1 MGISTMKNTL
11 DYYNQNAENYYEQ
24 TVNVCFDDLY
34 DRFLEYIPEGGRIMD
49 AGCGSGRDA
58 AAFIKRGYRAEGLD
72 ASSELA
78 VLASERQGISVTVCN
93 MEDWIADEPFDGIW
107 CCAALLHM
115 DDRQIDSFLS
125 NLKYNLI
132 TGGALFISVKTG
144 IEKGH
149 DDKGRFMR
157 NFTGSDL
164 RTLAKRTATA
174 GTELEL
180 KELWETADGTGRD
193 VKWLNSIAVL
203 K

>member
-1 MGISTMKNTL
+1 MKNTL
-11 DYYNQNAENYYEQ
+11 AYYNQNAENYYEQ

-58 AAFIKRGYRAEGLD
+58 AAFVKRGYRAEGLD

-78 VLASERQGISVTVCN
+78 VLARERQGISVTVCN

-115 DDRQIDSFLS
+115 DDRQIDSFFS
-125 NLKYNLI
+125 NLKYNLK

-144 IEKGH
+144 IKTGH

-164 RTLAKRTATA
+164 RTLAKGAATA
-174 GTELEL
+174 GAELEL
-180 KELWETADGTGRD
+180 KEMWETADGTGRD
-193 VKWLNSIAVL
+193 VSWLNAIAVL